1 MAFTSNSGG
10 GPMAEINVTPL
21 VDVMLVLL
29 IIFMITAPLMSH
41 KIRIDLPQ
49 ANPNVQEQNP
59 PEPIDL
65 AVKES
70 GEIFWNDELV
80 TEAMLQAQL
89 RVAAQKNPQPELQI
103 RADKE
108 TQIPADRNRDGER
121 EERRHGQDR
130 IHHDLGGRRAVSSA
144 PQTRLRR
151 RCSNAAPFLFVRSVM
166 ARPFPLSRLRERV
179 GVRAFGVKRVG
190 CLCARWKREPRA
202 PSPCPLPQA
211 GEGKAVACAARA
223 SLARESRDSCGS

>member
-1 MAFTSNSGG
+1 MAFTSNAGG

-21 VDVMLVLL
+21 VDVLLVLL

-65 AVKES
+65 AVKET

-89 RVAAQKNPQPELQI
+89 RVSAQKNPQPELQI
-103 RADKE
+103 RADKD
-108 TQIPADRNRDGER
+108 TKYQLIATVMAN
-121 EERRHGQDR
+121 
-130 IHHDLGGRRAVSSA
+130 AKSA
-144 PQTRLRR
+144 GMVKIGFITT
-151 RCSNAAPFLFVRSVM
+151 SANAA
-166 ARPFPLSRLRERV
+166 
-179 GVRAFGVKRVG
+179 
-190 CLCARWKREPRA
+190 
-202 PSPCPLPQA
+202 Q
-211 GEGKAVACAARA
+211 
-223 SLARESRDSCGS
+223 

>member
-1 MAFTSNSGG
+1 MAFSSNSGG

-89 RVAAQKNPQPELQI
+89 RVSAQKNPQPELQI
-103 RADKE
+103 RADKD
-108 TQIPADRNRDGER
+108 TKYQLIATVMAN
-121 EERRHGQDR
+121 
-130 IHHDLGGRRAVSSA
+130 AKSA
-144 PQTRLRR
+144 GMVKIGFITT
-151 RCSNAAPFLFVRSVM
+151 SANAA
-166 ARPFPLSRLRERV
+166 
-179 GVRAFGVKRVG
+179 
-190 CLCARWKREPRA
+190 
-202 PSPCPLPQA
+202 Q
-211 GEGKAVACAARA
+211 
-223 SLARESRDSCGS
+223 

>member
-49 ANPNVQEQNP
+49 ANPNVQETNP

-103 RADKE
+103 RADKT
-108 TQIPADRNRDGER
+108 TQYQLIA
-121 EERRHGQDR
+121 
-130 IHHDLGGRRAVSSA
+130 
-144 PQTRLRR
+144 T
-151 RCSNAAPFLFVRSVM
+151 VM
-166 ARPFPLSRLRERV
+166 ANAKSA
-179 GVRAFGVKRVG
+179 GMVKIG
-190 CLCARWKREPRA
+190 FITT
-202 PSPCPLPQA
+202 SA
-211 GEGKAVACAARA
+211 GG
-223 SLARESRDSCGS
+223 GQ